1 MARRSGDEP
10 PKTSKKKKTG
20 AGPSLR
26 VVEGSAPSA
35 TVKLGRLPVLGRG
48 AAGHAEPTSDVVP
61 AGRGRLGILGQEA
74 PAVERADA
82 ARNRRA
88 ILDAARKL
96 LAKRPIGE
104 ICMDELA
111 KVAGVGKGTLYRRF
125 ADRASLCRA
134 LLHDDAIELQTR
146 VLAGFDLGPGSP
158 WLMRLDRLLDALFD
172 FVVEHAALLS
182 EAAAFERG
190 PFGRMG
196 HPAHVWQRREIAI
209 YLDRAARAGE
219 LPATPRPEVTADL
232 ILGALD
238 PDLVRWH
245 LDQGRTVAELREDFR
260 AYWRHGVLGRRR
272 G

>member
-1 MARRSGDEP
+1 VP
-10 PKTSKKKKTG
+10 
-20 AGPSLR
+20 
-26 VVEGSAPSA
+26 
-35 TVKLGRLPVLGRG
+35 LGRG
-48 AAGHAEPTSDVVP
+48 RLNVLGAGADTSHPSDVVP
-61 AGRGRLGILGQEA
+61 AGRARLGILGQEV

-88 ILDAARKL
+88 ILEAARKL
-96 LAKRPIGE
+96 LAKRPIGD

-134 LLHDDAIELQTR
+134 LLHDDATELQTR
-146 VLAGFDLGPGSP
+146 VLSGFELGAGSP

-172 FVVEHAALLS
+172 FVVDHAALLS

-196 HPAHVWQRREIAI
+196 HPAHVWQRQEIAL

-219 LPATPRPEVTADL
+219 LPAAPRPEVTADL
-232 ILGALD
+232 VLGALD

-260 AYWRHGVLGRRR
+260 AYWRHGVLARRR
-272 G
+272 

>member
-10 PKTSKKKKTG
+10 PKKSAKKKVSPRPALKVLEGTPAPAPVG
-20 AGPSLR
+20 LGRLKVLGAGAAPDAGPS
-26 VVEGSAPSA
+26 
-35 TVKLGRLPVLGRG
+35 
-48 AAGHAEPTSDVVP
+48 SDVVP

-74 PAVERADA
+74 PAIERADA

-146 VLAGFDLGPGSP
+146 VLTGFELGAGSP

-172 FVVEHAALLS
+172 FVVDHAALLS

-196 HPAHVWQRREIAI
+196 HPAHVWQRQEIAL

-219 LPATPRPEVTADL
+219 LPAWPRPEVTADL

-245 LDQGRTVAELREDFR
+245 LAQGRSVPELREDFR
-260 AYWRHGVLGRRR
+260 AYWRHGVLARRR
-272 G
+272 